1 MTFHIRGTLEDVKFR
16 LARAGAQDIESLQD
30 DPDILLV
37 WRQIRG
43 EVAYTLREGGKSIM
57 KIGNTFPTFRVDMWT
72 DFPWAFDTER
82 NSLVLRFWSLLFSS
96 AFELSAG
103 LVHEANHYR
112 YLKKR
117 GMLGKPESIQEEF
130 AKQHRRRMEI
140 LAYEEQLTFLKR
152 TANLFPDEIGVP
164 LPKGYLTLSKEEIIQ
179 ECRHNLMAWN
189 QKTDYSV
196 DYKKAVLATGKT
208 NYDRIAEIF
217 GIDLTA
223 IKVKRGSI
231 EIRFWQ

>member
-1 MTFHIRGTLEDVKFR
+1 MSTFEDVKFR
-16 LARAGAQDIESLQD
+16 LARVGAQDIEPLQD
-30 DPDILLV
+30 DPD
-37 WRQIRG
+37 RS
-43 EVAYTLREGGKSIM
+43 EAASTLREGGKSVV

-96 AFELSAG
+96 TFELSAG

-130 AKQHRRRMEI
+130 AKQHKRRMEI
-140 LAYEEQLTFLKR
+140 LAHEEELMFLKR

-164 LPKGYLTLSKEEIIQ
+164 MPKGYLTFSKNEVIQ
-179 ECRHNLMAWN
+179 KCRHNLMAWSQN
-189 QKTDYSV
+189 ADYSV
-196 DYKKAVLATGKT
+196 DYKKGILATSKT
-208 NYDRIAEIF
+208 NYGRIAEVL
-217 GIDLTA
+217 GIDLTG
-223 IKVKRGSI
+223 IKDKRGSI
-231 EIRFWQ
+231 KLRFWQ

>member
-1 MTFHIRGTLEDVKFR
+1 MSTLEDVKFR
-16 LARAGAQDIESLQD
+16 LARAGAQDIERLQD
-30 DPDILLV
+30 DPDTLLV
-37 WRQIRG
+37 WRQIRS
-43 EVAYTLREGGKSIM
+43 EVAATLREGGKSIL
-57 KIGNTFPTFRVDMWT
+57 KIGNTFPTFGVDMWT

-96 AFELSAG
+96 IFELSAD

-140 LAYEEQLTFLKR
+140 LAHEEALMFLKR
-152 TANLFPDEIGVP
+152 TANLFPDEIGVAM
-164 LPKGYLTLSKEEIIQ
+164 PKGYLTFSKNEIIQ
-179 ECRHNLMAWN
+179 ECRHNLIAWSQN
-189 QKTDYSV
+189 TDYSV
-196 DYKKAVLATGKT
+196 DYKKGMLAISKT
-208 NYDRIAEIF
+208 NYVKIAEVL

-223 IKVKRGSI
+223 ITDKRGSI
-231 EIRFWQ
+231 KVRFSQ